1 MNKSRRRVLLRPS
14 CKPVSLAP
22 HLLIKGSQQDIA
34 QHGRYDTSLRSSPW
48 SCKPLT
54 LGSVALRD
62 LATPRKAGSAT
73 RLSIIEIWDERQPA
87 LERAGDG
94 YHERALGGQFG
105 WDRLHPLLQLFELRL
120 CNCLAP
126 PADVRRMATH
136 LLLNGVETHRS
147 AQEVRRSQRLPWFD
161 GRPRFYTR
169 MSQHVVSALPRSANT
184 AIQTAAFHKTAQG
197 GRQTLLTEL
206 HLSGWKLEETAQGT
220 RQGRNGIWASFIAA
234 SASSSPT
241 CRGLPRMSSPSTKR
255 GRSQMDTAVMSFVC
269 G

>member
-1 MNKSRRRVLLRPS
+1 MELQTVDP
-14 CKPVSLAP
+14 C
-22 HLLIKGSQQDIA
+22 
-34 QHGRYDTSLRSSPW
+34 
-48 SCKPLT
+48 
-54 LGSVALRD
+54 SVALRD
-62 LATPRKAGSAT
+62 LARPRKAGSAT

-136 LLLNGVETHRS
+136 LLLNGVETTDP
-147 AQEVRRSQRLPWFD
+147 LKKF
-161 GRPRFYTR
+161 
-169 MSQHVVSALPRSANT
+169 
-184 AIQTAAFHKTAQG
+184 G
-197 GRQTLLTEL
+197 GRSGCLGLMDVPDFTRACPSTWPLRCHAPLTQ
-206 HLSGWKLEETAQGT
+206 LSRPQHSIKLRKAAVKFCLPSFTYQAGSWKKPRRVLDKVGMVS
-220 RQGRNGIWASFIAA
+220 GRVFIAA